1 MSIETGLLAPL
12 QGAIHPADETPGFTR
27 GYLPAAPS
35 GLLSHL
41 VPCRIDSFGHSKSM
55 TTVLSDQGQI
65 ALPGALI
72 EQLRLSAGDDLE
84 VFVVDDDTITLR
96 KVSHPPNRGL
106 TDLLMACP
114 AVFEVP
120 ERERDSSLP
129 LSL

>member
-1 MSIETGLLAPL
+1 
-12 QGAIHPADETPGFTR
+12 
-27 GYLPAAPS
+27 
-35 GLLSHL
+35 
-41 VPCRIDSFGHSKSM
+41 M

-72 EQLRLSAGDDLE
+72 EQLRLRAGDDLE
-84 VFVVDDDTITLR
+84 ILVEDDDTITLR

-106 TDLLMACP
+106 ADLLMACP
-114 AVFEVP
+114 VVFEVP